1 MKNRHSLTSQ
11 SNSSISNRDATP
23 LNHHKELV
31 DLEAKIALHERVL
44 FLATEPG
51 NGLGGEQNNAERRIS
66 RTNSTICKSL
76 FDGIRVYLGMSIP
89 EQSKTGTYLMQVT
102 RQIFF
107 SPQSATQQVSL
118 RDDFSLGLYGEC
130 FKACSQKKKT
140 VDQSEKMAVLAEGT
154 KAALLQLHRLTVI
167 YIFI

>member
-130 FKACSQKKKT
+130 FKACSLFLFRKK
-140 VDQSEKMAVLAEGT
+140 DS
-154 KAALLQLHRLTVI
+154 RSR
-167 YIFI
+167 